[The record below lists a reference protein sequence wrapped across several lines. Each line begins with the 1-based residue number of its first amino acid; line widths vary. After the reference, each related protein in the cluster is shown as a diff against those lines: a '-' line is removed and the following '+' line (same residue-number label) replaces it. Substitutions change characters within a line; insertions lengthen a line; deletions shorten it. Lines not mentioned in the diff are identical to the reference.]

1 MEPNLIVLSAR
12 DSTQMNAFKGLNCK
26 EIDLRQEAEEILVI
40 VSRNFKSEHWLELSK
55 EAQAQMF
62 TEARTLLLSPLV
74 LYRDK
79 QQLFR
84 ALRQFSSNDYIKSAE
99 RILRTQLPKKRTLL
113 STIEPQL
120 SSSKSQVEDS
130 RFAATTTTGIR

>member
-12 DSTQMNAFKGLNCK
+12 DSTQMNAFKDLNCK

-40 VSRNFKSEHWLELSK
+40 VSRNLKSEHWLELSK

-79 QQLFR
+79 QQLFH
-84 ALRQFSSNDYIKSAE
+84 ALRQFSSDDYIKSVE
-99 RILRTQLPKKRTLL
+99 RILKTQIPKKIALL
-113 STIEPQL
+113 PAIEPQSSL
-120 SSSKSQVEDS
+120 SESPIEDL
-130 RFAATTTTGIR
+130 RLVTIMALE